1 MKKILLAAI
10 LLLLTA
16 CVSKITLPNIAPVN
30 DASYQQVIDLPSQSR
45 QQIFEKS
52 KQWMAKTF
60 VSSKQVIEYESL
72 QEGKIIGNG
81 SANLTFTY
89 VSSLTG
95 PVTQNYHVRFSMT
108 EDIKDSKARITFD
121 QIWVQNGYGVGG
133 GEGITQDGWDK
144 LKPKLNTLTQ
154 NLTEY
159 LSKSTLESW

>member
-1 MKKILLAAI
+1 MKKILLAAT
-10 LLLLTA
+10 LLLVTA
-16 CVSKITLPNIAPVN
+16 CVPKVTMPNITPVN
-30 DASYQQVIDLPSQSR
+30 DASYQQVIDVPIQSK

-60 VSSKQVIEYESL
+60 VSSKQVIEYENL
-72 QEGKIIGNG
+72 LEGKIIGNG

-95 PVTQNYHVRFSMT
+95 PVTQNYHARFSMT
-108 EDIKDSKARITFD
+108 EDIKEGKARITFD

-133 GEGITQDGWDK
+133 GESITQDGWDK
-144 LKPKLNTLTQ
+144 LKPKLIALTQ

-159 LSKSTLESW
+159 LIKSPSESW